1 MMHTGADWRAT
12 PIVFA
17 ALALLAGGV
26 SISAGGH
33 GAALATTTQT
43 QGRPPDGPRAGAQ
56 VISAEYR
63 EGVFFAKATING
75 TGPFWFTVD
84 TGATLTVIDPR
95 TADRLGIPVRDLGER
110 QNVGTAAGPTA
121 MGATRRVVIRV
132 GDLAPFAPARMY
144 VVGVSANQE
153 LLGHRIDGVL
163 GTDFLMRYVME
174 FDYRAGAV
182 TAHDARAFSYSGRQ
196 EPLSI
201 SLAGNRLLAPSTLT
215 LPDGER
221 VSPLLLIDTGS
232 NTRLILNAPFVRK
245 HRLVERFPSARMTA
259 SYGINGLTTSP
270 LIESRSLR
278 LGTAIVDRPNTGLSR
293 ETAGLH
299 ASAAFDGIVGAELLK
314 AFRVIVDYPRR
325 QLIVAPK

>member
-1 MMHTGADWRAT
+1 MRHPGANRRVT
-12 PIVFA
+12 PILLG
-17 ALALLAGGV
+17 AL
-26 SISAGGH
+26 
-33 GAALATTTQT
+33 AALATGITAIGQREAPAL
-43 QGRPPDGPRAGAQ
+43 QAD
-56 VISAEYR
+56 YR
-63 EGVFFAKATING
+63 GGLFFAKATING
-75 TGPFWFTVD
+75 AGPFWFTVD

-144 VVGVSANQE
+144 VVGVSSNEE

-163 GTDFLMRYVME
+163 GTDFLMRYVCE
-174 FDYRAGAV
+174 FDYKAGTV

-196 EPLSI
+196 APFAV
-201 SLAGNRLLAPSTLT
+201 SLAGNRLLAPSRLT
-215 LPDGER
+215 LPDGEQ
-221 VSPLLLIDTGS
+221 VNALLLVDTGS
-232 NTRLILNAPFVRK
+232 NTRLILNAPFVRT

-270 LIESRSLR
+270 LIESRSLK
-278 LGTAIVDRPNTGLSR
+278 LGTANIDRPNTGLSR
-293 ETAGLH
+293 EASGLH
-299 ASAAFDGIVGAELLK
+299 ASAAFDGIIGAELLK